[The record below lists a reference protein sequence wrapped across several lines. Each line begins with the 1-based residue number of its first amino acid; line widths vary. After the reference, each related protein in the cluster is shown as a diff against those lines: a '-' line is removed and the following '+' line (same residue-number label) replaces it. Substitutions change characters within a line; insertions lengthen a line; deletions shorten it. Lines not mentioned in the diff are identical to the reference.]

1 MNMSSSFP
9 NIMILIAYGIIS
21 IVLLFLIEYGVFK
34 RMIGSI
40 RKKIN
45 KKHHDQKKK
54 VGSPLGFETPPP
66 IDDPSLIG
74 DPSLIDGDVHAE
86 KELIENMTK
95 EQLRSQAVVMKNV
108 SKFYGKS
115 CAVDD
120 LSLSVKR

>member
-1 MNMSSSFP
+1 
-9 NIMILIAYGIIS
+9 MILIAYGIIS
-21 IVLLFLIEYGVFK
+21 IISLFLIEYGVFK
-34 RMIGSI
+34 RMIVPI

-54 VGSPLGFETPPP
+54 VNSPPAFDASPP
-66 IDDPSLIG
+66 IDDPTLIG
-74 DPSLIDGDVHAE
+74 DPLHIDGDVLAE
-86 KELIENMTK
+86 KELIENMTN

-108 SKFYGKS
+108 SKFYGKF